1 MVFCCGIEGS
11 EAEHADAF
19 EAEVLACIESV
30 AAEGIAADKVEA
42 ILRQIELH
50 QREVSGDGMP
60 YGLNLMLR
68 ALGAA
73 THYGD
78 AVAALDLEPV
88 IATLRER
95 VKDSGYIPGL
105 IRRLLLDNPHRV
117 RLVVAPDARA
127 RNAAGGCRSRSPRS
141 PERESQMASTQPKFS
156 IWPSGFAN
164 ARAKR
169 RSRHP
174 APGVALR
181 YSG

>member
-1 MVFCCGIEGS
+1 M
-11 EAEHADAF
+11 
-19 EAEVLACIESV
+19 
-30 AAEGIAADKVEA
+30 AAEGISADKVEA

-95 VKDSGYIPGL
+95 VTDADYIPGL
-105 IRRLLLDNPHRV
+105 IQRLLLDNPHRV
-117 RLVVAPDARA
+117 RLVVTPDTTLGARRETAEAERLASMKETLSGEHTAEILDLAA
-127 RNAAGGCRSRSPRS
+127 RLRDRQGQKDDPDILPRVELSDIRRDPSPHRS
-141 PERESQMASTQPKFS
+141 
-156 IWPSGFAN
+156 
-164 ARAKR
+164 
-169 RSRHP
+169 
-174 APGVALR
+174 
-181 YSG
+181 